1 MKKNIEYLSF
11 TALVLVGTL
20 MTACSVKEEVLPEDP
35 RPIPQDGLVM
45 LSTTVGFEQSETRAL
60 TADGEKTFAAGD
72 QIAVIYT
79 NTSDNT
85 VKAVSEVLTADKI
98 SAGGKSATF
107 YVEVS
112 NPKANSDVIYI
123 YPASMAADNSGTPD
137 LDALS
142 IQDGKLETIAGNLDY
157 ARFEG
162 TLTAK
167 AELPA
172 SATLENQLTICEFTL
187 LDSIEDTDLSSSIN
201 ELKVQV
207 NDGEWFYIYTVK
219 WTPAAGPIYVAMRP
233 VADNN
238 ITVTVRKGSIPYQK
252 TFTDKTLAANKFYP
266 ITVMMPLQTMQEVP
280 LTFEATQAGTNVTFS
295 INAEASNPV
304 SYRSFTGGAWSSW
317 ATYTSGTAISLAEV
331 GDKVQ
336 FKGTNARY
344 ASSNVAFSHFTCSKN
359 CKLYGNIMS
368 LINASS
374 FAQLTSLT
382 GEYAFCL
389 LFNNRQG
396 DVNVLSDPD
405 KPLLLPATT
414 LTRSCYHLMFEKCSS
429 LTAAPVLPAPT
440 LVDNCYDMMFWG
452 CKNLNSVT
460 CLATDISANNCTFDW
475 LSDVASTGTFTKAP
489 GMTAWTTGAD
499 GIPSGWTAIGT
510 DGQGALSNYETDNL
524 NWD

>member
-107 YVEVS
+107 YVGVS

-142 IQDGKLETIAGNLDY
+142 IQDGKLETIASNLDY

-187 LDSIEDTDLSSSIN
+187 LDSIEDTDLSASIT
-201 ELKVQV
+201 ELRIQEGF
-207 NDGEWFYIYTVK
+207 NAYTVN
-219 WTPAAGPIYVAMRP
+219 WTPVAGPIYVAMRP

-238 ITVTVRKGSIPYQK
+238 ITVTVRKGSILYQK

-280 LTFEATQAGTNVTFS
+280 LTFEALTAGTQVSFKLDNV
-295 INAEASNPV
+295 ASGPV
-304 SYRSFTGGAWSSW
+304 EYRTLSDGAWTSW
-317 ATYTSGTAISLAEV
+317 TSYTSNTPISLADI

-344 ASSNVAFSHFTCSKN
+344 ASSNQSFSHFTCSKN

-389 LFNNRQG
+389 LFNNRKG
-396 DVNVLSDPD
+396 DVNVLSDSD

-414 LTRSCYHLMFEKCSS
+414 LTRSCYQLMFEKCSS

-440 LVDNCYDMMFWG
+440 
-452 CKNLNSVT
+452 
-460 CLATDISANNCTFDW
+460 
-475 LSDVASTGTFTKAP
+475 
-489 GMTAWTTGAD
+489 
-499 GIPSGWTAIGT
+499 
-510 DGQGALSNYETDNL
+510 
-524 NWD
+524 

>member
-20 MTACSVKEEVLPEDP
+20 MTACSVKEEVLPEAP

-123 YPASMAADNSGTPD
+123 YPASMAADDSGTPD

-142 IQDGKLETIAGNLDY
+142 VQDGKLESIARNLDY

-207 NDGEWFYIYTVK
+207 NDGEWFYIYTVN
-219 WTPAAGPIYVAMRP
+219 WIPAAGPIYVAMRP

-238 ITVTVRKGSIPYQK
+238 ITVTVQKSSVYYQK

-295 INAEASNPV
+295 IN
-304 SYRSFTGGAWSSW
+304 
-317 ATYTSGTAISLAEV
+317 
-331 GDKVQ
+331 
-336 FKGTNARY
+336 
-344 ASSNVAFSHFTCSKN
+344 
-359 CKLYGNIMS
+359 IMS

-389 LFNNRQG
+389 LFNNRKG

-460 CLATDISANNCTFDW
+460 CLATDISANDCTFDW

>member
-142 IQDGKLETIAGNLDY
+142 IQDGKLETIASNLDY

-219 WTPAAGPIYVAMRP
+219 CLSPTTTSRLLSGKDRFL
-233 VADNN
+233 
-238 ITVTVRKGSIPYQK
+238 TRKPSRTRHWQPTNSIPS
-252 TFTDKTLAANKFYP
+252 P
-266 ITVMMPLQTMQEVP
+266 
-280 LTFEATQAGTNVTFS
+280 
-295 INAEASNPV
+295 
-304 SYRSFTGGAWSSW
+304 
-317 ATYTSGTAISLAEV
+317 
-331 GDKVQ
+331 
-336 FKGTNARY
+336 
-344 ASSNVAFSHFTCSKN
+344 
-359 CKLYGNIMS
+359 
-368 LINASS
+368 
-374 FAQLTSLT
+374 
-382 GEYAFCL
+382 
-389 LFNNRQG
+389 
-396 DVNVLSDPD
+396 
-405 KPLLLPATT
+405 
-414 LTRSCYHLMFEKCSS
+414 
-429 LTAAPVLPAPT
+429 
-440 LVDNCYDMMFWG
+440 
-452 CKNLNSVT
+452 
-460 CLATDISANNCTFDW
+460 
-475 LSDVASTGTFTKAP
+475 
-489 GMTAWTTGAD
+489 
-499 GIPSGWTAIGT
+499 
-510 DGQGALSNYETDNL
+510 
-524 NWD
+524 

>member
-107 YVEVS
+107 YVGVF

-123 YPASMAADNSGTPD
+123 YPASMAADDSGTPD

-142 IQDGKLETIAGNLDY
+142 VQDGKLESIARNLDY

-187 LDSIEDTDLSSSIN
+187 LDSIEDTDLSSSIT
-201 ELKVQV
+201 ELRIQEGFNAYPV
-207 NDGEWFYIYTVK
+207 N

-233 VADNN
+233 VTDNS
-238 ITVTVRKGSIPYQK
+238 ITVTVQKSSVYYQK
-252 TFTDKTLAANKFYP
+252 TFTNKTLSANRIYP

-280 LTFEATQAGTNVTFS
+280 LTLEATQAGTNVTFS
-295 INAEASNPV
+295 INAVASNPV
-304 SYRSFTGGAWSSW
+304 SYRSFTSGAWSPW
-317 ATYTSGTAISLAEV
+317 ATYTSGMAISLAEV

-344 ASSNVAFSHFTCSKN
+344 ASSNVDFSHFTCSKN

-389 LFNNRQG
+389 LFNNRKG

-489 GMTAWTTGAD
+489 GMTAWTTGAN

-524 NWD
+524 NWY

>member
-107 YVEVS
+107 YVGVS

-172 SATLENQLTICEFTL
+172 SATLENQLAICEFTL
-187 LDSIEDTDLSSSIN
+187 LDSIEDTDLSASIT
-201 ELKVQV
+201 ELRIQEGF
-207 NDGEWFYIYTVK
+207 NAYTVN

-233 VADNN
+233 VTDNS
-238 ITVTVRKGSIPYQK
+238 ITVTVQKSSVYYQK
-252 TFTDKTLAANKFYP
+252 TFTNKTLSANRIYP
-266 ITVMMPLQTMQEVP
+266 ITVMMPLQTMQAP
-280 LTFEATQAGTNVTFS
+280 ALNLTSPAVGQVIGNDGMNYAANATLPTGVTKVAMIAYVSGSNGLAIALADEGSLNWETAKSTCEAKTPAFTNGTWKLPTKDEWRQMFEANGGNIDSYTGLNTTINTAGGTTLQES
-295 INAEASNPV
+295 TI
-304 SYRSFTGGAWSSW
+304 YWSSSVVNPGFD
-317 ATYTSGTAISLAEV
+317 A
-331 GDKVQ
+331 
-336 FKGTNARY
+336 
-344 ASSNVAFSHFTCSKN
+344 
-359 CKLYGNIMS
+359 YG
-368 LINASS
+368 
-374 FAQLTSLT
+374 AQLDNDGIARWYTV
-382 GEYAFCL
+382 GENYGQQVRA
-389 LFNNRQG
+389 
-396 DVNVLSDPD
+396 
-405 KPLLLPATT
+405 
-414 LTRSCYHLMFEKCSS
+414 
-429 LTAAPVLPAPT
+429 
-440 LVDNCYDMMFWG
+440 
-452 CKNLNSVT
+452 
-460 CLATDISANNCTFDW
+460 CLAF
-475 LSDVASTGTFTKAP
+475 
-489 GMTAWTTGAD
+489 
-499 GIPSGWTAIGT
+499 
-510 DGQGALSNYETDNL
+510 
-524 NWD
+524 

>member
-107 YVEVS
+107 YVGVY

-142 IQDGKLETIAGNLDY
+142 SQDGKLETIASNLDY

-187 LDSIEDTDLSSSIN
+187 LDSIEDTDLSASIT
-201 ELKVQV
+201 ELRIQEGF
-207 NDGEWFYIYTVK
+207 NAYTVN
-219 WTPAAGPIYVAMRP
+219 WTPVAGPIYVAMRP
-233 VADNN
+233 VADNS
-238 ITVTVRKGSIPYQK
+238 ITVTVQKSSVYYQK
-252 TFTDKTLAANKFYP
+252 TFTNKTLSANRIYP
-266 ITVMMPLQTMQEVP
+266 ITMMMPLQTMQEVP
-280 LTFEATQAGTNVTFS
+280 LTFEALTAGTQVSFKLDNV
-295 INAEASNPV
+295 ASGPV
-304 SYRSFTGGAWSSW
+304 EYRTLSDGAWTSW
-317 ATYTSGTAISLAEV
+317 NSYTSQTAVSLAEI

-336 FKGTNARY
+336 FRGTNARY
-344 ASSNVAFSHFTCSKN
+344 ASSNNSERFSHFTCTKY

-368 LINASS
+368 LIDANS
-374 FAQLTSLT
+374 FAQLTALT
-382 GEYAFCL
+382 GSDAFRR
-389 LFNNRQG
+389 LFDNSSG
-396 DVNVLSDPD
+396 DIKVLSDPD

-414 LTRSCYHLMFEKCSS
+414 LTDSCYELMFTGTAISTAPALPATSLAKYCYTDMFNGCAS
-429 LTAAPVLPAPT
+429 LTAAPELPATT
-440 LVDNCYDMMFWG
+440 LAYGCYASMFAQ
-452 CKNLNSVT
+452 CSSLSQVPESLPAT
-460 CLATDISANNCTFDW
+460 TLAASCYSRMFCECT
-475 LSDVASTGTFTKAP
+475 
-489 GMTAWTTGAD
+489 
-499 GIPSGWTAIGT
+499 
-510 DGQGALSNYETDNL
+510 
-524 NWD
+524 